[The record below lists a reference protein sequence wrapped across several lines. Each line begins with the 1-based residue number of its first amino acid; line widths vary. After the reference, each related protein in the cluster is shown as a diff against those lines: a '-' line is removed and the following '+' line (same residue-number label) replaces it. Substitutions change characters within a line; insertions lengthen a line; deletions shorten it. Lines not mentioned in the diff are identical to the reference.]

1 MNLVFAMSMISSLPF
16 ITILFFF
23 LRTSDKSQQ
32 WFEKGVPTCFASPRG
47 SIRRYWIVFQ
57 DYGVTHCN
65 GQYNK
70 IEYKGYINCQFGVV
84 LFVCSKSFPAKIFV
98 GGGRLLTQALFST
111 KSAPASCLRVGTW
124 PHCVC
129 NMCNWTEMYA
139 LLYQVSSSC
148 CFVHVSGCCSCNLNI
163 LCVYRPKFNS
173 TWKVCTCL
181 ICTCL
186 VCTCFVMYL
195 LVSSQLQLLFCLR
208 GIGF

>member
-1 MNLVFAMSMISSLPF
+1 M
-16 ITILFFF
+16 
-23 LRTSDKSQQ
+23 
-32 WFEKGVPTCFASPRG
+32 
-47 SIRRYWIVFQ
+47 
-57 DYGVTHCN
+57 
-65 GQYNK
+65 
-70 IEYKGYINCQFGVV
+70 

-111 KSAPASCLRVGTW
+111 KSAPASCLRVHVNTVGTW

-129 NMCNWTEMYA
+129 NICDWTEMYV

-148 CFVHVSGCCSCNLNI
+148 CFDHVGGCCSCNLNI

-181 ICTCL
+181 VCTCL

-195 LVSSQLQLLFCLR
+195 LVSSQLLVAVLSTWGWLPRQLKLSLKRFAVSPELAYSTARCRSLLF
-208 GIGF
+208 